1 MGVIKLLIKGGVIM
15 IPLLACSVIS
25 LAIIIERFLYWYR
38 IRSRDL
44 PEQMLQLVE
53 SHQIQNALELAKGA
67 RDPIL
72 KVMAVGIEHENPS
85 PGEAME
91 ALALAEI
98 PRMKQYLPVLD
109 TIVTLAPL
117 LGLLGTITGMISSFG
132 IMSLAGIGQPHAITG
147 GIAEALI
154 ATATGLS
161 VAICTLIPYNY
172 FLSKSER
179 KMEEIETY
187 ASRLELLLKRRKE
200 GANHADQA

>member
-1 MGVIKLLIKGGVIM
+1 MDVIKLLIKGGVIM
-15 IPLLACSVIS
+15 IPLLVCSVVSVTIV
-25 LAIIIERFLYWYR
+25 IERFLYWHR
-38 IRSRDL
+38 IRSRNL
-44 PEQMLQLVE
+44 PERMLQLVE
-53 SHQIQNALELAKGA
+53 RQKIQNALELAKEA

-72 KVMAVGIEHENPS
+72 KVIAVGIEHSNPS
-85 PGEAME
+85 SEEAME
-91 ALALAEI
+91 AATLAEI

-132 IMSLAGIGQPHAITG
+132 IMSMAGIGQPHAITG

-179 KMEEIETY
+179 KIEEIETY
-187 ASRLELLLKRRKE
+187 ASRLELLLKRKKE
-200 GANHADQA
+200 EEHHAN

>member
-1 MGVIKLLIKGGVIM
+1 MDVIKLLIKGGVMM

-25 LAIIIERFLYWYR
+25 MTVIIERFFYWYR
-38 IRSRDL
+38 IRSRNL
-44 PEQMLQLVE
+44 PERMLQLME
-53 SHQIQNALELAKGA
+53 RQEIQNALELGKEA

-72 KVMAVGIEHENPS
+72 KVIAVGIEHSNPC
-85 PGEAME
+85 PEEAME
-91 ALALAEI
+91 AATLAEI

-161 VAICTLIPYNY
+161 VAICALIPYNY

-179 KMEEIETY
+179 KIEEIETY
-187 ASRLELLLKRRKE
+187 ASRLELLLNRKKAE
-200 GANHADQA
+200 AAHAN

>member
-1 MGVIKLLIKGGVIM
+1 MDVLQLLIKGGVMM
-15 IPLLACSVIS
+15 IPLLVCSVLS
-25 LAIIIERFLYWYR
+25 VTVIIERLLYWYR
-38 IRSRDL
+38 IRSRGL

-53 SHQIQNALELAKGA
+53 RGEIRSVLKLAREA
-67 RDPIL
+67 RDPVL
-72 KVMAVGIEHENPS
+72 KVMAVGIEHGNPAS
-85 PGEAME
+85 DEAME
-91 ALALAEI
+91 AAALAEI

-161 VAICTLIPYNY
+161 VAICALIPYNY

-179 KMEEIETY
+179 KIEEIETY
-187 ASRLELLLKRRKE
+187 ASRLELLLKRKKE
-200 GANHADQA
+200 EAAHAN

>member
-1 MGVIKLLIKGGVIM
+1 MM
-15 IPLLACSVIS
+15 IPLLVCSVIS
-25 LAIIIERFLYWYR
+25 VTIIIERFLYWYR

-44 PEQMLQLVE
+44 PERMLQEVE
-53 SHQIQNALELAKGA
+53 KLQLPSALELAKGA

-72 KVMAVGIEHENPS
+72 KVLAVGIEHSNPS
-85 PGEAME
+85 SGEAME
-91 ALALAEI
+91 AAALAEI
-98 PRMKQYLPVLD
+98 PRMKQYLPALD

-161 VAICTLIPYNY
+161 VAIFTLIPFNY
-172 FLSKSER
+172 FQSKSER
-179 KMEEIETY
+179 RIEEIETY
-187 ASRLELLLKRRKE
+187 ASRLELLLKRKTE
-200 GANHADQA
+200 PPSHAN

>member
-1 MGVIKLLIKGGVIM
+1 MGVIKLLIKGGVMM
-15 IPLLACSVIS
+15 IPLLVCSVIS
-25 LAIIIERFLYWYR
+25 VTIIIERFLYWYR

-44 PEQMLQLVE
+44 PERMLQEVE
-53 SHQIQNALELAKGA
+53 KLRFPSALELAKGA

-72 KVMAVGIEHENPS
+72 KVLAVGIEHSNPS
-85 PGEAME
+85 SGEAME
-91 ALALAEI
+91 AAALAEI
-98 PRMKQYLPVLD
+98 PRMKQYLPALD

-161 VAICTLIPYNY
+161 VAIFTLIPFNY
-172 FLSKSER
+172 FQSKSER
-179 KMEEIETY
+179 RIEEIETY
-187 ASRLELLLKRRKE
+187 ASRLELLLKRKTE
-200 GANHADQA
+200 SPSHAN

>member
-1 MGVIKLLIKGGVIM
+1 VDG
-15 IPLLACSVIS
+15 
-25 LAIIIERFLYWYR
+25 
-38 IRSRDL
+38 
-44 PEQMLQLVE
+44 Q
-53 SHQIQNALELAKGA
+53 QIHNALELAKET

-72 KVMAVGIEHENPS
+72 KVIAVGIEHSNPS
-85 PGEAME
+85 SEEAME
-91 ALALAEI
+91 AATLAEI

-154 ATATGLS
+154 ATAAGLS

-179 KMEEIETY
+179 KIEEIETY
-187 ASRLELLLKRRKE
+187 ASRLELLLKRKKE
-200 GANHADQA
+200 GSDYAN

>member
-1 MGVIKLLIKGGVIM
+1 MDVIKLLIKGGVIM
-15 IPLLACSVIS
+15 VPLLVCSVVS
-25 LAIIIERFLYWYR
+25 VTIIIERFLYWHR
-38 IRSRDL
+38 IRSRNL
-44 PEQMLQLVE
+44 PERMLQLVE
-53 SHQIQNALELAKGA
+53 RQKIQNALELAKEA

-72 KVMAVGIEHENPS
+72 KVIAVGIEHSNPS
-85 PGEAME
+85 SEEAME
-91 ALALAEI
+91 AATLAEI

-132 IMSLAGIGQPHAITG
+132 IMSMAGIGQPHAITG

-179 KMEEIETY
+179 KIEEIETY
-187 ASRLELLLKRRKE
+187 ASRLELLLKRKKE
-200 GANHADQA
+200 GSDHAN

>member
-1 MGVIKLLIKGGVIM
+1 MDVLQLLIKGGVM
-15 IPLLACSVIS
+15 MVPLLVCSVFS
-25 LAIIIERFLYWYR
+25 VTVIIERFLYWYR

-44 PEQMLQLVE
+44 PERMLQMVE
-53 SHQIQNALELAKGA
+53 RDEIRNAIQLAKEA
-67 RDPIL
+67 RDPVL
-72 KVMAVGIEHENPS
+72 RVMAVGIEHGNPC
-85 PGEAME
+85 PEETME
-91 ALALAEI
+91 AAALAEI

-161 VAICTLIPYNY
+161 VAICALIPYNY

-179 KMEEIETY
+179 KIEEIETY
-187 ASRLELLLKRRKE
+187 ASRLELLLKRKKE
-200 GANHADQA
+200 EAAHAN

>member
-1 MGVIKLLIKGGVIM
+1 MGVIKLLIKGGLMM
-15 IPLLACSVIS
+15 IPLLVCSVIS
-25 LAIIIERFLYWYR
+25 LAIVIERFFYWYR
-38 IRSRDL
+38 IRPKDL
-44 PEQMLQLVE
+44 PERMLQLVGDHQFQSALALAGE
-53 SHQIQNALELAKGA
+53 S

-72 KVMAVGIEHENPS
+72 KVLAVGIEHGNPS
-85 PGEAME
+85 LGEAME
-91 ALALAEI
+91 AAALAEI

-172 FLSKSER
+172 FLAKSER
-179 KMEEIETY
+179 KIEEIETY
-187 ASRLELLLKRRKE
+187 ASRLELLLRSRKE
-200 GANHADQA
+200 EENDAN

>member
-1 MGVIKLLIKGGVIM
+1 MGAIKLLIKGGVMM
-15 IPLLACSVIS
+15 IPLLICSVVS
-25 LAIIIERFLYWYR
+25 LTIVIERFLYWHR
-38 IRSRDL
+38 MRSRGL
-44 PEQMLQLVE
+44 PERMLHLVE
-53 SHQIQNALELAKGA
+53 NDQIDGALELARGA
-67 RDPIL
+67 KDPIL
-72 KVMAVGIEHENPS
+72 KVLAAGIEHRNPS
-85 PGEAME
+85 PTEAME
-91 ALALAEI
+91 ATALAEV
-98 PRMKQYLPVLD
+98 PGMKQYLPVLD

-172 FLSKSER
+172 YQSKSER

-187 ASRLELLLKRRKE
+187 ASRLELLLKRKKE
-200 GANHADQA
+200 GAQDATQ

>member
-1 MGVIKLLIKGGVIM
+1 MGVIKLLIKGGVMM
-15 IPLLACSVIS
+15 IPLLICSVIS
-25 LAIIIERFLYWYR
+25 LAIVIERFLYWYR

-44 PEQMLQLVE
+44 PERMLQLVE
-53 SHQIQNALELAKGA
+53 DEKIQSALELTKGA
-67 RDPIL
+67 KDPTL
-72 KVMAVGIEHENPS
+72 RVMAVAIEHSNPS
-85 PGEAME
+85 AGEAME
-91 ALALAEI
+91 AAALAEI

-161 VAICTLIPYNY
+161 VAICTLVPYNY

-179 KMEEIETY
+179 KIEEMETY
-187 ASRLELLLKRRKE
+187 ASRLELLLRRRKE
-200 GANHADQA
+200 GSLHAD

>member
-1 MGVIKLLIKGGVIM
+1 MM
-15 IPLLACSVIS
+15 IPLLVCSVIS
-25 LAIIIERFLYWYR
+25 LAIVIERFLYWYR
-38 IRSRDL
+38 IRAKDL
-44 PEQMLQLVE
+44 PDRVLQLVE
-53 SHQIQNALELAKGA
+53 GYQFDRALDLAKGA
-67 RDPIL
+67 RDPLL
-72 KVMAVGIEHENPS
+72 KVLAVGIEHGNPS

-91 ALALAEI
+91 TAALAEI
-98 PRMKQYLPVLD
+98 PHMRQYLPVLD

-172 FLSKSER
+172 FLAKSER
-179 KMEEIETY
+179 KVGEIETY

-200 GANHADQA
+200 GTGDAAQ

>member
-1 MGVIKLLIKGGVIM
+1 MDVIKVLIKGGVMM
-15 IPLLACSVIS
+15 IPLLACSVVS
-25 LAIIIERFLYWYR
+25 VTIIIERFFYWYR

-53 SHQIQNALELAKGA
+53 KQEIENALELARKA

-72 KVMAVGIEHENPS
+72 KVIAVGIEHSNPS
-85 PGEAME
+85 PDEAME
-91 ALALAEI
+91 AATLAEI
-98 PRMKQYLPVLD
+98 PRMKQYLPALD

-154 ATATGLS
+154 ATAAGLS

-179 KMEEIETY
+179 KIEEIETY
-187 ASRLELLLKRRKE
+187 ASRLELLLKQKKE
-200 GANHADQA
+200 GSGHAN